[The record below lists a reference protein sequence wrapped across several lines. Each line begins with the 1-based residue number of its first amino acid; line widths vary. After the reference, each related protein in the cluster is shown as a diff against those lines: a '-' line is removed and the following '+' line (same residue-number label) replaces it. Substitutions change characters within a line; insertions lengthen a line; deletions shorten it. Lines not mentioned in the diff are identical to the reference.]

1 MKTYT
6 NPSKTLWTT
15 LVERPSVKEAEL
27 FSLVKEIF
35 DAVKIEGDAAV
46 QRYSLQFDK
55 VSTTNLLVP
64 KSSIE
69 LAGATLSTELRDA
82 IQLAKHNI
90 ELFHTSQQ
98 EQKKVIETTTGVR
111 CWRESRAIE
120 QVGIYIPGGSAP
132 LFSTVLMLGI
142 PAQLAG
148 CKEIVLCSPPDSQ
161 GNIHPAILY
170 AAQLVGITTIAAVGG
185 IQAIAAMSYGT
196 SAIPKVAKIF
206 GPGNQFVT
214 AAKQYAQQEG
224 IAIDMPAGPSEILV
238 IADSNCPPEFVAADL
253 LSQAEHGEDSQVILL
268 SDQETVVSAVLA
280 AIKEQITALPR
291 KTIAEKALN
300 NSKAIVFNSIR
311 ECLDFSNL
319 YAPEHLLLAVENA
332 EDYIPAIS
340 NAGSVFLG
348 NYSCESAGDYLT
360 GPNHTLPTN
369 GYARSYSGVSLD
381 SFVKKITFQEVS
393 PAGLQIIGKSI
404 EVMAAAEQLI
414 AHKNAVSIRLNTL

>member
-1 MKTYT
+1 MKTY
-6 NPSKTLWTT
+6 NYPPKTLWTT
-15 LVERPSVKEAEL
+15 LVERPNVKEEEL

-35 DAVKIEGDAAV
+35 DAVKIEGDTAV

-55 VSTTNLLVP
+55 VTATNLLVP
-64 KSSIE
+64 KSTIE
-69 LAGATLSTELRDA
+69 IAGATLSTELRDA

-90 ELFHTSQQ
+90 EQFHASQQ
-98 EQKKVIETTTGVR
+98 EQKKVIETSTGVR

-170 AAQLVGITTIAAVGG
+170 AAQLVGITSIAAVGG

-196 SAIPKVAKIF
+196 SSIPKVAKIF

-214 AAKQYAQQEG
+214 AAKQYAQQGG

-238 IADSNCPPEFVAADL
+238 IADRNCPPEFVAADL

-268 SDQETVVSAVLA
+268 SDQEAVISAALA
-280 AIKEQITALPR
+280 ALKEQITLLPR
-291 KTIAEKALN
+291 KAIAEKALN
-300 NSKAIVFNSIR
+300 NSKAIVFNNIN
-311 ECLDFSNL
+311 ECIDFSNL
-319 YAPEHLLLAVENA
+319 YAPEHLILAVESA

-369 GYARSYSGVSLD
+369 GHARSYSGVSLD

-393 PAGLQIIGKSI
+393 AAGLQMIGKSI